1 MLSIRVLF
9 LLTFVS
15 LLGLMLG
22 LLWTVSRVVQHQESV
37 AAAESRR
44 YESYQLADEL
54 RQSSDDLTRMVRT
67 YVVTGDPAY
76 EQYFQRI
83 LRIRKGE
90 AQRPDDYGGIYW
102 DFVTATGG
110 EPGGVGAPVSLKD
123 LMREM
128 AFSEEEFAKLDQA
141 EGRSDQLVKLEERA
155 MAAVKGIFPDA
166 AGALVVRGEPDLALA
181 RSLLHGP
188 EYHRAKAD
196 IMEPIDEFLGMV
208 EARTAAETAALRAEG
223 HKLGLLALALMVAML
238 GLLGLAYFKIRARVE
253 HPVRALARAAEAI
266 ESGKYETRVAVEG
279 KDELGRLAT
288 AFNSMSGAIARD
300 IDRRQQTAAELSE
313 AREQADAA
321 NRAKSAFL
329 ASMSHELRTPM
340 NAILG
345 YSEMLIEELGDE
357 GRDAAVADLRKI
369 HGAGKHLLALINDVL
384 DLSKIE
390 AGKVELFVESFEVQT
405 VLDEANATLAPLAA
419 KNGNR
424 LVIEAGSGIGKIRAD
439 LTKVRQSLFNLLSNA
454 AKFTKN
460 GTITLKTWVAA
471 DRIHFAVTDTGIGI
485 PADKL
490 DLVFE
495 EFTQADSST
504 TRNYGGTGLG
514 LAISRRFCR
523 MMGGDITVQ
532 SVVGQGSTFTI
543 ELPLRVDVRE
553 ALREASVGSAATPVG
568 APVAAA
574 TGAAVLVIDDD
585 PDARQLLQ
593 RTLEREGYVVFT
605 AASGHDGM
613 ELARA
618 IRPALITLDVMM
630 PGMDGWSV
638 LRALKADPGLRP
650 IPVVMVTIVG
660 EADTGFA
667 LGATDYMTKP
677 VDRAHLVESI
687 QRYVRGQA
695 ATTVL
700 VIEDDEPTRTLA
712 RRMLEEAGFLVD
724 EAENGAVGLER
735 VRAAP
740 PSIILLDLMMPVM
753 DGFEFLNQ
761 LRSGGAGSEIPVLVL
776 TAKELT
782 KDEQRFL
789 DARTETVLNK
799 EDAGMERLVRR
810 VRDSIGAAPLQA

>member
-1 MLSIRVLF
+1 MLSIRAIF

-15 LLGLMLG
+15 LLSLMLA
-22 LLWTVSRVVQHQESV
+22 LLWTVSRVVEQQEAV
-37 AAAESRR
+37 AAAEARR

-83 LRIRKGE
+83 LGIRKGE
-90 AQRPDDYGGIYW
+90 AARPDDYGGIYW
-102 DFVTATGG
+102 DFMTATGK
-110 EPGGVGAPVSLKD
+110 EPGSVGAPVSLKA
-123 LMREM
+123 LMQEM
-128 AFSEEEFAKLDQA
+128 AFSKEEFAKLDQA
-141 EGRSDQLVKLEERA
+141 ESRSDQLVKLEERA
-155 MAAVKGIFPDA
+155 MAAVKGLFPDA
-166 AGALVVRGEPDLALA
+166 SGALVVKGEPDLALA

-208 EARTAAETAALRAEG
+208 EARTAAETALLRAEG
-223 HKLGLLALALMVAML
+223 QKLGLLSIVLMAAAV
-238 GLLGLAYFKIRARVE
+238 GLLGLAYIKIRARVE
-253 HPVRALARAAEAI
+253 RPVRTLASAAEAI
-266 ESGKYETRVAVEG
+266 EAGRYETRVAVEG
-279 KDELGRLAT
+279 RDELGRLAT

-300 IDRRQQTAAELSE
+300 IDRRQKTAAELSE

-345 YSEMLIEELGDE
+345 YSEMLIEELEDE
-357 GRDAAVADLRKI
+357 GRQSAVADLRKI

-390 AGKVELFVESFEVQT
+390 AGKVELYVESFEVQT
-405 VLDEANATLAPLAA
+405 VLNEAEATLSPLAA

-424 LVIEAGSGIGKIRAD
+424 LVIDTASGIGKIRAD
-439 LTKVRQSLFNLLSNA
+439 LTKLRQSLFNLLSNA
-454 AKFTKN
+454 AKFTKD

-471 DRIHFAVTDTGIGI
+471 DRIHFAVSDTGIGI

-523 MMGGDITVQ
+523 MMGGDITVA
-532 SVVGQGSTFTI
+532 SVVGRGSTFTI

-553 ALREASVGSAATPVG
+553 AIRDASAEG
-568 APVAAA
+568 AAA
-574 TGAAVLVIDDD
+574 TASTPATSADGATVLVIDDD

-593 RTLEREGYVVFT
+593 RTLEREHFAVVT
-605 AASGHDGM
+605 AGSGKDGL
-613 ELARA
+613 ELARR
-618 IRPALITLDVMM
+618 IRPSLITLDVMM
-630 PGMDGWSV
+630 PGMDGWFV
-638 LRALKADPGLRP
+638 LRALKADPELRH

-660 EADTGFA
+660 QADTGFA

-677 VDRAHLVESI
+677 VDRAHLVDSI
-687 QRYVRGQA
+687 RRYVGTR
-695 ATTVL
+695 ATTSVL
-700 VIEDDEPTRTLA
+700 VVEDDEPTRTLA
-712 RRMLEEAGFLVD
+712 RRMLEEAGFVVD

-753 DGFEFLNQ
+753 DGFAFLTQ

-776 TAKELT
+776 TAKELSE
-782 KDEQRFL
+782 DEQRFL
-789 DARTETVLNK
+789 AAKTETVLSK
-799 EDAGMERLVRR
+799 DDAGLQSLVRR
-810 VRDSIGAAPLQA
+810 VRDSIGVAG

>member
-1 MLSIRVLF
+1 MLSIRAVF

-15 LLGLMLG
+15 LLGLMLA
-22 LLWTVSRVVQHQESV
+22 LLWTVSRVVQHQEAV

-76 EQYFQRI
+76 EQHFQRI
-83 LRIRKGE
+83 LRIREGE

-110 EPGGVGAPVSLKD
+110 EPGGVGAPVALKD

-128 AFSEEEFAKLDQA
+128 AFSKEEFAKLDQA
-141 EGRSDQLVKLEERA
+141 KGRSDQLVKLEKRA

-223 HKLGLLALALMVAML
+223 QKLGLLALALMVAML

-253 HPVRALARAAEAI
+253 RPVRALAQAAEAI

-345 YSEMLIEELGDE
+345 YSEMLIEELEDE

-390 AGKVELFVESFEVQT
+390 AGKVELYVESFEVQT

-454 AKFTKN
+454 AKFTKD
-460 GTITLKTWVAA
+460 GTITLKTWVSA

-532 SVVGQGSTFTI
+532 SVVGKGSTFTI

-553 ALREASVGSAATPVG
+553 ALREASVETAATPAG
-568 APVAAA
+568 EPVVTK

-593 RTLEREGYVVFT
+593 RTLEREGFVVFT
-605 AASGHDGM
+605 AASGEDGM
-613 ELARA
+613 ELARV

-687 QRYVRGQA
+687 QRYVGGRA

-712 RRMLEEAGFLVD
+712 RRMLEEAGFVVD

-753 DGFEFLNQ
+753 DGFEFLTQ
-761 LRSGGAGSEIPVLVL
+761 LRSGSAGRQIPVLVL

-799 EDAGMERLVRR
+799 EEAGMESLVRR
-810 VRDSIGAAPLQA
+810 VRDSIGAAHRQA

>member
-1 MLSIRVLF
+1 MLSIRAVF
-9 LLTFVS
+9 LLTFAS
-15 LLGLMLG
+15 LLSLMLG
-22 LLWTVSRVVQHQESV
+22 LLWTVGCVVEQQEAV
-37 AAAESRR
+37 AAAEARR
-44 YESYQLADEL
+44 YQSYQLADEL

-67 YVVTGDPAY
+67 HVVSGDPAY

-83 LRIRKGE
+83 LSIRKGE
-90 AQRPDDYGGIYW
+90 SARPTDYGGIYW
-102 DFVTATGG
+102 DFVTATGK
-110 EPGGVGAPVSLKD
+110 EPGSMGDPVSLKD

-128 AFSEEEFAKLDQA
+128 AFSKEEFAKLDQA

-155 MAAVKGIFPDA
+155 MAAVKGLFPDA
-166 AGALVVRGEPDLALA
+166 SGALVVKGEPDLELA

-223 HKLGLLALALMVAML
+223 QKLGLLAIVLMVAAV
-238 GLLGLAYFKIRARVE
+238 GLLGFAYIKIRARVE
-253 HPVRALARAAEAI
+253 RPVRTLASAAEAI
-266 ESGKYETRVAVEG
+266 EAGRYETRVAVEG
-279 KDELGRLAT
+279 RDELGRLAT

-300 IDRRQQTAAELSE
+300 IDRRQKVAAELSE

-345 YSEMLIEELGDE
+345 YSEMLIEELEDE
-357 GRDAAVADLRKI
+357 GRESAVADLRKI

-390 AGKVELFVESFEVQT
+390 AGKVELYVETFEVQA
-405 VLDEANATLAPLAA
+405 VLNEAEATLTPLAA

-424 LVIEAGSGIGKIRAD
+424 LVIETAGGIGKVRAD

-454 AKFTKN
+454 AKFTKD
-460 GTITLKTWVAA
+460 GTITLRTWVSA

-490 DLVFE
+490 DHVFE

-523 MMGGDITVQ
+523 MMGGDITVE
-532 SVVGQGSTFTI
+532 SEVGRGSTFTI

-553 ALREASVGSAATPVG
+553 AIRDASAEGQMATDG
-568 APVAAA
+568 TAAA
-574 TGAAVLVIDDD
+574 SADGATVLVIDDD

-593 RTLEREGYVVFT
+593 RTLERENFSVVT
-605 AASGHDGM
+605 AASGQEGL
-613 ELARA
+613 EVARRV
-618 IRPALITLDVMM
+618 RPALITLDVTM
-630 PGMDGWSV
+630 PGMDGWFV
-638 LRALKADPGLRP
+638 LRALKADPELRS

-660 EADTGFA
+660 QAETGFA

-687 QRYVRGQA
+687 RRYVGTR
-695 ATTVL
+695 ATTSVL
-700 VIEDDEPTRTLA
+700 VVEDDEPTRTLV
-712 RRMLEEAGFLVD
+712 RRMLEEAGFVVD

-735 VRAAP
+735 VRATP

-753 DGFEFLNQ
+753 DGFAFLTQ

-776 TAKELT
+776 TAKELSE
-782 KDEQRFL
+782 DEQRFL
-789 DARTETVLNK
+789 AARTETVISK
-799 EDAGMERLVRR
+799 DDAGLQGLVRR
-810 VRDSIGAAPLQA
+810 VRDSIGVAG